1 VSSSTESQ
9 ILIERDAALP
19 IVHVGISSL
28 SGGAYDPPGLEGLS
42 RLGGRL
48 MRRTAGGRSADEVD
62 NLVDRIGASVGV
74 DSGTSNTTISGSVLK
89 RSVGTY
95 LELLKDTLTAPGL
108 HADELERLKRETLA
122 ELTEVLDNDR
132 SLARRWFLRG
142 VFQQHLY
149 GRTLVGNKQS
159 LERIGVADIQ
169 RHLGEQLVRG
179 NLIFSFAGDIDPD
192 QAATGAQAI
201 SKALPA
207 GPALPDPLTEPEP
220 RKGRHLI
227 FVDKPERTQTQIML
241 GHVGSHPRDS
251 DYTALHVANTI
262 FGGTF
267 TSRLTREVRGKRG
280 WSYGAYSSLMYERHR
295 QTFSLF
301 TFPKADDAAP
311 CIALELELLEAW
323 YQDGVSADELSW
335 VQQYLSRSHAF
346 ERDTTSKRVGLRLEE
361 ILSDLPSGYYASYVQ
376 SIQGVTLAQANEA
389 VRRRITP
396 KDLVIVVV
404 GTHADI
410 GGAVRD
416 SIPDLASE
424 TVVPFD
430 TP

>member
-28 SGGAYDPPGLEGLS
+28 SGGAYDPPGLEGLT
-42 RLGGRL
+42 RLSGRL
-48 MRRTAGGRSADEVD
+48 MRRTAGGRTADEVD
-62 NLVDRIGASVGV
+62 NIVDRIGASVGV
-74 DSGTSNTTISGSVLK
+74 DSGTGNTTISGSVLK

-95 LELLKDTLTAPGL
+95 LELLKDTLLAPGL

-132 SLARRWFLRG
+132 ALARRWFLRG
-142 VFQQHLY
+142 LFQQHPY

-159 LERIGVADIQ
+159 LERIGVADIK

-179 NLIFSFAGDIDPD
+179 NMIFSFAGDIDPD
-192 QAATGAQAI
+192 QAAAGAQAI
-201 SKALPA
+201 SKSLPA
-207 GPALPDPLTEPEP
+207 KAALPDPVKDPMP

-241 GHVGSHPRDS
+241 GHVGNHPTDS

-280 WSYGAYSSLMYERHR
+280 WSYGAYSSLTYERHR
-295 QTFSLF
+295 QSFSLF

-311 CIALELELLEAW
+311 CLALELELLEAW
-323 YQDGVSADELSW
+323 QREGVSADELSW

-361 ILSDLPSGYYASYVQ
+361 ILSDLPSGYYGNYVQ

-389 VRRRITP
+389 VQRRITP

-410 GGAVRD
+410 GAAVRD
-416 SIPDLASE
+416 AIPDLASE
-424 TVVPFD
+424 TIVPFD